1 MKRIQTQT
9 FGYKRRSF
17 GWASLA
23 LLAFVGAALAGSLL
37 WAEREM
43 SGAQRRNE
51 QRYGFT
57 GVVRTVDKPNR
68 RATIKHDQV
77 GDFMEPMTMPFV
89 IKDDK
94 ALNELRSGDQ
104 IKATLVVTDE
114 GAQWLEQVVIKPKT
128 QATVEPSAGQ
138 RLLALAGVARSPRVL
153 SRGGL
158 Q

>member
-1 MKRIQTQT
+1 MQRIQKRT
-9 FGYKRRSF
+9 FDNTRRRV

-23 LLAFVGAALAGSLL
+23 LVSLVGAALASSLF
-37 WAEREM
+37 WGERAALD
-43 SGAQRRNE
+43 AQRRNE
-51 QRYGFT
+51 QRFGFT
-57 GVVRTVDKPNR
+57 GEIRTVDKPNR
-68 RATIKHDQV
+68 RATIKHDKV

-94 ALNELRSGDQ
+94 ALTELRAGDQ

-128 QATVEPSAGQ
+128 QAMVERFAGQ
-138 RLLALAGVARSPRVL
+138 RLLALAGAAQEVRVL
-153 SRGGL
+153 LRGGP